1 MDFWEDDV
9 FGRFEPNEDDYDY
22 EDEEFF
28 ESEEITEGIKTIK
41 DAIRKSVKTEIL
53 EEMNRLKAENE
64 KLGYVKEHLQ
74 EMEQSCEKKKSEFDK
89 AIRDAKKMQIQELME
104 PFKVFLYT
112 PYTKFAYIQKCNK
125 CDTNRKVK
133 IQLPSGNIVEDK
145 CCCYKYRKIMSV
157 SRKVRY
163 EIDKSDTGVR
173 VFYIPCKGSNDNY
186 YIVDSIAKYI
196 DVIFNHNK
204 SFADIEALSESPYFA
219 TKEEC
224 REYCNYLNRDVPKE
238 YCYDLEG
245 NKIDLEAIVQF

>member
-89 AIRDAKKMQIQELME
+89 AIRDAKKMQLQELME

-173 VFYIPCKGSNDNY
+173 VFYIPCKG
-186 YIVDSIAKYI
+186 K
-196 DVIFNHNK
+196 
-204 SFADIEALSESPYFA
+204 
-219 TKEEC
+219 
-224 REYCNYLNRDVPKE
+224 
-238 YCYDLEG
+238 
-245 NKIDLEAIVQF
+245 